1 MQGRQLLAS
10 LEILP
15 AAGDMATV
23 DITATAGGPAAA
35 ARAAPPASIGIAG
48 IETEGGALN
57 GVYELNGSFPHV
69 EGQRRPQW
77 MMPGTRRYVRYQ
89 VKGGREPWIPRRHK
103 RGGKGRRGEPM
114 FCCSRVASKYGEWA
128 GSHGFIHVFVFV
140 CPTGFQGCKK
150 YNDVCVCVCFLSSIS
165 LWREL

>member
-23 DITATAGGPAAA
+23 DITATAGGGPAAA

-103 RGGKGRRGEPM
+103 RGGTSLGRRGGAHVLLFSRGFKIRGVGRKPWFHTRFS
-114 FCCSRVASKYGEWA
+114 FCLSHRISRLQK
-128 GSHGFIHVFVFV
+128 I
-140 CPTGFQGCKK
+140 Q
-150 YNDVCVCVCFLSSIS
+150 
-165 LWREL
+165 